1 MVIDSGNNNSTGVT
15 ATITAEL
22 RVGLD
27 GLNDPGSDAADRTL
41 GFYITDVTYPN
52 NNDKLANPVET
63 IEIPNHSLVSVR
75 STEPGAAVT
84 GGKQAANTTESGDVS
99 YPAKGNE
106 SHADYKEDF
115 FAAFVYNDSLSASLA
130 SNSAYAAR
138 GTAGDQCY
146 PVRAQFDAKDGG
158 SSVAIGLGSTLWY
171 YHYDISKSEGGGLK
185 ALTDDQLP
193 KAKRIMEPLET
204 PFAKVVITGDMN
216 GNREVDWQDAA
227 IAYRET
233 VMHIPAGG
241 EGVADSV
248 NLRISMNFGSMATN
262 PFLIALDNVKRV
274 AAHTD
279 GLGQFVLLKG
289 YAGEGHDSN
298 HPQYDN
304 IGVRMGGAEDMVTL
318 MREGGELG
326 AVFGIHTNASEF
338 YAEAIEEE
346 NQVLR

>member
-1 MVIDSGNNNSTGVT
+1 
-15 ATITAEL
+15 
-22 RVGLD
+22 
-27 GLNDPGSDAADRTL
+27 
-41 GFYITDVTYPN
+41 
-52 NNDKLANPVET
+52 
-63 IEIPNHSLVSVR
+63 
-75 STEPGAAVT
+75 
-84 GGKQAANTTESGDVS
+84 
-99 YPAKGNE
+99 
-106 SHADYKEDF
+106 
-115 FAAFVYNDSLSASLA
+115 
-130 SNSAYAAR
+130 
-138 GTAGDQCY
+138 
-146 PVRAQFDAKDGG
+146 
-158 SSVAIGLGSTLWY
+158 
-171 YHYDISKSEGGGLK
+171 
-185 ALTDDQLP
+185 
-193 KAKRIMEPLET
+193 
-204 PFAKVVITGDMN
+204 
-216 GNREVDWQDAA
+216 
-227 IAYRET
+227 
-233 VMHIPAGG
+233 MHIPAGG

-346 NQVLR
+346 NQVLRDSSGGMKYGWNWLDQGISINAVYDYAMGLRKTR